1 MLTLKQKHRTMRPNK
16 AEMENRLVVG
26 LDIGTSTVTFV
37 VCEENPN
44 GIEMLGLGQS
54 PTEGMQQ
61 GMVSNI
67 DALIDSIQEAKS
79 VAEQMSM
86 REIDRV
92 CVGVTGP
99 HIRGTN
105 STGVVAI
112 RGNEVTGDDINR
124 VSEAAQAVPIS
135 SGEKLLHILSQQYIV
150 DGQSGIRH
158 PLGMCGVRLEAK
170 VHVVTGG
177 TSSIENLLKCIR
189 SCDLEVEGIIM
200 NHIASGQAVLSE
212 DEKALGVALLDIGDG
227 TTDFAVYSEG
237 SIVHSATITAAGSQ
251 VTQDIAVSLHTSRD
265 EANRIK
271 KLYGSAYSRKV
282 DYSESF
288 ELTVIGEFRLR
299 KASRRFL
306 AEVIEARLTE
316 IFSRVRENL
325 EQSGQYELI
334 RSGVVLTGGTSKVV
348 DIVSSATDILG
359 VPVRL
364 GAANYTGELSELVS
378 DPTLATGLGLC
389 EYGSMVGQQETD
401 LIGQSEL
408 RKLQGSPVDRVANF
422 IRRLFMRED
431 SALLQPHQ

>member
-1 MLTLKQKHRTMRPNK
+1 MRANK
-16 AEMENRLVVG
+16 SEMENRLIVG

-37 VCEENPN
+37 VCEENAN
-44 GIEMLGLGQS
+44 GVEVLGLGNSQ
-54 PTEGMQQ
+54 TEGMQR

-67 DALIDSIQEAKS
+67 EALVDSIQEAKS

-92 CVGVTGP
+92 FVGVTGP

-112 RGNEVTGDDINR
+112 RGNEVTIDDIDR

-135 SGEKLLHILSQQYIV
+135 NGEKLLHILSQQYIV
-150 DGQSGIRH
+150 DGQPGIRH

-177 TSSIENLLKCIR
+177 VRSIENLLKCIR

-200 NHIASGQAVLSE
+200 NHIASGHAVLSE

-237 SIVHSATITAAGSQ
+237 SIVHSATFTIAGSQ
-251 VTQDIAVSLHTSRD
+251 VTQDIAVSLHTSRE

-271 KLYGSAYSRKV
+271 TLYGSAYAKNV

-288 ELTVIGEFRLR
+288 ELTVIGEFRQR
-299 KASRRFL
+299 RASRKFL
-306 AEVIEARLTE
+306 AEIIEARLTE
-316 IFSRVRENL
+316 IFSLVLENL
-325 EQSGQYELI
+325 EQSGQMELI
-334 RSGVVLTGGTSKVV
+334 RSGVVLTGGISKVV
-348 DIVSSATDILG
+348 DIVDSAAEILG
-359 VPVRL
+359 TPVRL
-364 GAANYTGELSELVS
+364 GTANYSGELSELVG
-378 DPTLATGLGLC
+378 DPALATALGLC
-389 EYGSMVGQQETD
+389 EYGSLIGQRQTD
-401 LIGQSEL
+401 LIGREEFKNRPGSATDKAVNFV
-408 RKLQGSPVDRVANF
+408 RK
-422 IRRLFMRED
+422 LFMRED
-431 SALLQPHQ
+431 PALLQPHQ